1 MNVSTIAKPAP
12 NGATPATPKAAPL
25 APFLKVTNTRKT
37 VPLALVVYGVEGLGK
52 STLGACAPDP
62 VFLPFEDGLSEID
75 TQALEIPRTF
85 EETEASIAS
94 LMTTRHDFRTLVVD
108 TLDGLEPLLHAA
120 VCDAGDEKGKKH
132 KSIEAF
138 GYGKGYTRALDWWRR
153 FLRQLDGLR
162 EKRGMNVILLSHA
175 KIKNFKNPE
184 GDDYDRYT
192 MKLHD
197 AAAGLV
203 RDWSQATLFAKLQTF
218 TREVDEGKAKSKGVS
233 DGKRVLCTQR
243 EAAWDAKNRFGLP
256 PQLPLDWDELY
267 AAIRA
272 RAPEEAPAL
281 RARIESMLAEIE
293 VADADYVAKVRPYVE
308 ENADDSLKL
317 SRVANKV
324 AAHLSLTATTK
335 EATI

>member
-1 MNVSTIAKPAP
+1 MNVSTIKTAT
-12 NGATPATPKAAPL
+12 NGAGPSAPAKATAL
-25 APFLKVTNTRKT
+25 APFLRVNNTRKA
-37 VPLALVVYGVEGLGK
+37 VPLALAVYGVEGLGK

-62 VFLPFEDGLSEID
+62 VFLPFEDGLTEIEA
-75 TQALEIPRTF
+75 QALDIPSSWEEAETSLEALRTQ
-85 EETEASIAS
+85 
-94 LMTTRHDFRTLVVD
+94 RHDFKTLVVD
-108 TLDGLEPLLHAA
+108 TLDGLEPLILAA
-120 VCDAGDEKGKKH
+120 VCEAGDEKGKKH
-132 KSIEAF
+132 RNIEGF

-153 FLRQLDGLR
+153 FLKRLDALR
-162 EKRGMNVILLSHA
+162 EQRGMNVILLSHA

-192 MKLHD
+192 MKLND

-218 TREVDEGKAKSKGVS
+218 TREIDEGKAKSKGVS

-256 PQLPLDWDELY
+256 PQLPLDWEELF
-267 AAIRA
+267 AAIKA

-293 VADADYVAKVRPYVE
+293 AADADYVAKVRPYVE
-308 ENADDSLKL
+308 EHADDSLKL

-324 AAHLSLTATTK
+324 AAHLALTATAK
-335 EATI
+335 ESTT